1 MDVRHYSD
9 DEDMDQEDEDQDVEM
24 EYGEETGSDDTSS
37 SESDH
42 EEEDL
47 DHRTPDSWND
57 EGDEEEEDLVEQR
70 DEEGDEE
77 EVGGDNDDGEDE
89 EEDEDIMWE
98 VRWNF
103 ISTSLMML
111 NCRLQDIQEGEAT
124 LGMALEDVENEAG
137 HGGNCCS
144 ARGGRFTDLFMVVPI
159 HINHEEDEPDVGS
172 DEEEF
177 VLEHGNFQ
185 DGIFSF
191 GDVFINPGS
200 RDGGGLF
207 VHRRHRGNGMFSP
220 AKAKIIL
227 IFLK

>member
-1 MDVRHYSD
+1 MDVRHYSE

-24 EYGEETGSDDTSS
+24 EYGDETGSEDTSS
-37 SESDH
+37 SGSDH
-42 EEEDL
+42 EEDDL

-77 EVGGDNDDGEDE
+77 EEVGDDNDEGEDE

-98 VRWNF
+98 VRWNPS
-103 ISTSLMML
+103 STFLMML
-111 NCRLQDIQEGEAT
+111 NCRLQDIQEEEAA

-137 HGGNCCS
+137 HGGDCCY
-144 ARGGRFTDLFMVVPI
+144 ARSGRFTDFLMVVPI
-159 HINHEEDEPDVGS
+159 HINHEEDEPDMGS

-177 VLEHGNFQ
+177 VLEHGNFH

-191 GDVFINPGS
+191 GNVFVNPGS

-207 VHRRHRGNGMFSP
+207 VHRRHRGNGMFSI
-220 AKAKIIL
+220 AKKKHID
-227 IFLK
+227 FP

>member
-1 MDVRHYSD
+1 MDVRHYSE

-24 EYGEETGSDDTSS
+24 EYGDETGSEDTSS
-37 SESDH
+37 SGSDH
-42 EEEDL
+42 EEDDL

-77 EVGGDNDDGEDE
+77 EEVGDDNDEGEDD

-98 VRWNF
+98 VRWNPS
-103 ISTSLMML
+103 STSLMML
-111 NCRLQDIQEGEAT
+111 NCRLQDIQEEEAA

-137 HGGNCCS
+137 HGGNCCF
-144 ARGGRFTDLFMVVPI
+144 ARSGRFTDLLMVVPI
-159 HINHEEDEPDVGS
+159 HINHEDDEPDMGS

-177 VLEHGNFQ
+177 VLEHGNFH

-191 GDVFINPGS
+191 GDVFVNPGS

-207 VHRRHRGNGMFSP
+207 VHRRHRGNGMFST
-220 AKAKIIL
+220 ANK
-227 IFLK
+227 

>member
-1 MDVRHYSD
+1 MDVRHYSE

-24 EYGEETGSDDTSS
+24 EYGDETGSEDTSS
-37 SESDH
+37 SGSDH
-42 EEEDL
+42 EEDDL
-47 DHRTPDSWND
+47 DHRTPESWND
-57 EGDEEEEDLVEQR
+57 EGEEEDLVEQR

-77 EVGGDNDDGEDE
+77 EEVGDDNDEGEDE
-89 EEDEDIMWE
+89 EEEEDIMWE
-98 VRWNF
+98 VSWNF
-103 ISTSLMML
+103 SSLSLTML
-111 NCRLQDIQEGEAT
+111 NCRLQDIQEGEAA

-144 ARGGRFTDLFMVVPI
+144 ARGVRFTDPFMVVPI
-159 HINHEEDEPDVGS
+159 HINHEEDEPDMGS

-177 VLEHGNFQ
+177 VLEHGNFH

-191 GDVFINPGS
+191 GDVFVNPGS

-220 AKAKIIL
+220 AKKTY
-227 IFLK
+227 

>member
-1 MDVRHYSD
+1 MDVRHYSE

-24 EYGEETGSDDTSS
+24 EYGDETGSEDTSS
-37 SESDH
+37 SGSDH

-77 EVGGDNDDGEDE
+77 EEVGDDNDEGEDE
-89 EEDEDIMWE
+89 EEGEDIMWE
-98 VRWNF
+98 VRWNPS
-103 ISTSLMML
+103 STSLMML
-111 NCRLQDIQEGEAT
+111 NCRLQDIQEREAA

-137 HGGNCCS
+137 HGGICCFT
-144 ARGGRFTDLFMVVPI
+144 RGGRFTDLFMVVPI
-159 HINHEEDEPDVGS
+159 HINHEDDEPDMGS

-177 VLEHGNFQ
+177 VLEHANFH

-191 GDVFINPGS
+191 GDVFVNPSS

-207 VHRRHRGNGMFSP
+207 IHRRHRGNGMFPP
-220 AKAKIIL
+220 AKKNID
-227 IFLK
+227 FP

>member
-172 DEEEF
+172 DDEEF
-177 VLEHGNFQ
+177 VLEHGNFH

-207 VHRRHRGNGMFSP
+207 VHRRHRGNGMFSY
-220 AKAKIIL
+220 KELIL